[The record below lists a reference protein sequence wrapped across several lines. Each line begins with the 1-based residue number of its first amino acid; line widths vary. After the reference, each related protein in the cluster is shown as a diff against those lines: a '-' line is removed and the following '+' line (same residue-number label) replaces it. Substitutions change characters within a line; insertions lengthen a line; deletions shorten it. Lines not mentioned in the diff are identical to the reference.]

1 MEWITFGVENMKEVS
16 DFEFRALRKQVE
28 RLESELDRMYD
39 RLVSYNKLWSA
50 VRELQDEQGGILV
63 HELLERDMVRQWKR
77 LEICYYS
84 C

>member
-63 HELLERDMVRQWKR
+63 HELLERDMVRQ
-77 LEICYYS
+77 
-84 C
+84 

>member
-1 MEWITFGVENMKEVS
+1 MEWITFGVEIMKEVS
-16 DFEFRALRKQVE
+16 DFEFRALRKKVE

-63 HELLERDMVRQWKR
+63 HELLERDMVKQ
-77 LEICYYS
+77 
-84 C
+84 